1 MTLGHRLLLTPPLAY
16 SAGEP
21 DMPLRSGL
29 PGLQGAFTPPG
40 RRRESHGTRGRSI
53 AIGSFDGLHLGHQ
66 ALLTACQKAAEAGG
80 LSTCVLSFH
89 PHPRGFFQPDQTPAR
104 LLPLRDKALE
114 LAALG
119 IEEAV
124 LLRFNRALAST
135 SAEEFVAD
143 ILVKHLDCQHVVVGE
158 DFRFGARRQGDVGL
172 LQTLGA
178 ALGFGVTAI
187 GAVCAEGLRVSSSQL
202 REALKAGDLAKT
214 EALLGRRYRLS
225 GRVRHGQKL
234 GRTLGFPTLNI
245 AMPSDLAA
253 RGIFAVE
260 VEGLNEGPPL
270 LGVASLGRR
279 PTVEDQGRML
289 LEVFV
294 FDWQGDAYGRRVR
307 VTLRQF
313 IRPEVRFD
321 SLEAMTLQMHNDL
334 AQARAFFRRK

>member
-1 MTLGHRLLLTPPLAY
+1 MTIGHRLLLTPPLAS
-16 SAGEP
+16 SAGEHVGP
-21 DMPLRSGL
+21 SPSAAQATSAMPL
-29 PGLQGAFTPPG
+29 PP
-40 RRRESHGTRGRSI
+40 RAAVSRRGRSI

-66 ALLTACQKAAEAGG
+66 ALLTACHSAADAAN
-80 LSTCVLSFH
+80 LATCVLSFH
-89 PHPRGFFQPDQTPAR
+89 PHPRGFFKPDQAPAR

-114 LAALG
+114 LSALG

-124 LLRFNRALAST
+124 VLRFNRALAST
-135 SAEEFVAD
+135 SAEEFVVQ
-143 ILVKHLDCQHVVVGE
+143 ILVKQLHGQHVVVGE
-158 DFRFGARRQGDVGL
+158 DFRFGARRHGDVGL
-172 LQTLGA
+172 LRALGA
-178 ALGFGVTAI
+178 DLGFGVTAI
-187 GAVCAEGLRVSSSQL
+187 GAVCADGQRVSSSRL

-245 AMPSDLAA
+245 AMPHDLAA

-260 VEGLNEGPPL
+260 VEGLDAGPARA
-270 LGVASLGRR
+270 GVASLGRR
-279 PTVEDQGRML
+279 PTVEEQGKML

-321 SLEAMTLQMHNDL
+321 SIEAMTLQMHNDL

>member
-1 MTLGHRLLLTPPLAY
+1 MTLGHRLLLTPPLA
-16 SAGEP
+16 SPAGEP
-21 DMPLRSGL
+21 AVSSASGAQAA
-29 PGLQGAFTPPG
+29 PATLQPQRELGA
-40 RRRESHGTRGRSI
+40 RRGRSI

-66 ALLTACQKAAEAGG
+66 ALLTACRTAADAED
-80 LSTCVLSFH
+80 LSSCVLSFH
-89 PHPRGFFQPDQTPAR
+89 PHPRGFFQPDQAPAR

-124 LLRFNRALAST
+124 ILRFNRALAST
-135 SAEEFVAD
+135 SAEDFVAQ
-143 ILVKHLDCQHVVVGE
+143 ILVKHLRCQHLVVGE
-158 DFRFGARRQGDVGL
+158 DFRFGARRQGDVGML
-172 LQTLGA
+172 RTLGA
-178 ALGFGVTAI
+178 RLGFGVTAI
-187 GAVCAEGLRVSSSQL
+187 GAVCAEGLRVSSSLL

-245 AMPSDLAA
+245 AMPHDLAA

-260 VEGLNEGPPL
+260 VEGLDAGPPRA
-270 LGVASLGRR
+270 GVASLGRR
-279 PTVEDQGRML
+279 PTVEVQGRML

-321 SLEAMTLQMHNDL
+321 SIEAMTLQMHNDL
-334 AQARAFFRRK
+334 TQARAFFGQQAA

>member
-1 MTLGHRLLLTPPLAY
+1 MTLGHRLLLPPPLAF

-21 DMPLRSGL
+21 AIPSSVAAHSTSVPSRQQRACD
-29 PGLQGAFTPPG
+29 A
-40 RRRESHGTRGRSI
+40 ERGRSI

-66 ALLTACQKAAEAGG
+66 ALLAACRTVAGEQD
-80 LSTCVLSFH
+80 LATCVLSFH
-89 PHPRGFFQPDQTPAR
+89 PHPRGFFQPGQAPAR

-114 LAALG
+114 LAVLG

-124 LLRFNRALAST
+124 VLRFNRALAAT
-135 SAEEFVAD
+135 SAEDFVAQ
-143 ILVKHLDCQHVVVGE
+143 ILVKQLRCRHVVVGE
-158 DFRFGARRQGDVGL
+158 DFRFGARRQGDVAL
-172 LQTLGA
+172 LRARGA
-178 ALGFGVTAI
+178 DLGFGVTAI
-187 GAVCAEGLRVSSSQL
+187 GAVCADGQRVSSSLL

-245 AMPSDLAA
+245 AMPHDLAA

-260 VEGLNEGPPL
+260 VEGLDAGPPRA
-270 LGVASLGRR
+270 GVASLGRR
-279 PTVEDQGRML
+279 PTVEDQGKML

-307 VTLRQF
+307 VTLREF

-321 SLEAMTLQMHNDL
+321 SIEAMTLQMHNDL
-334 AQARAFFRRK
+334 AQARAFFCRK